1 MDSNVL
7 IRVFDTELNYLGQ
20 VDDYESLIFRRKW
33 SGYGEFEITLGYC
46 SPILQARRF
55 ILLDEDPKRS
65 GCIEYVQY
73 DEAKGTYTVKGFSLL
88 KLLETRITV
97 PPKGKANQSY
107 QGTPAEILQQLV
119 TANAIA
125 PEDSQRVIPHLVLG
139 DRPSSGGSITYETCY
154 NILAED
160 IRSIANACS
169 LGAEIELNW
178 REQRLEFVVRQGV
191 DHTAAQSLQ
200 PRVIFSDA
208 YDNISEQVYT
218 LDVSSERNIGY
229 VAGREEGED
238 RKVVT
243 VDLAGAS
250 GFERKEVFIDA
261 HDVEEGANE
270 NALLRERGIAGLSA
284 MRAADSYDFTVVSG
298 TAMQYLQ
305 DWDLGDLVTVI
316 SDPLNTVVDERILE
330 VEEVYDASGAQITP
344 TVGEPEK
351 TLQEKIS
358 GGSNGGG
365 SYYDKANH
373 SHPYLATSLNGAK
386 NGVASLDENGLVPAS
401 QLPSYVDDVL
411 EYDKLASFP
420 AAGEAGKIYVAHN
433 TNKTY
438 RWSGTAYVEIS
449 ASLALGETSSTAYR
463 GDRGKIAYDHS
474 QKAHVTGVK
483 GNSET
488 AYRTG
493 QVNITKANVGLGNVP
508 NVATNNQT
516 PTYTAASANENLV
529 SGEKLSVAMGK
540 ISRAITSLISHL
552 ADGTRHITAA
562 ERTAWNSK
570 ARVFSTQKPAFP
582 DNGDM
587 IEWAT
592 VTHNLNTENVMVSVW
607 EVNSK
612 SLLATDVEVVDANSV
627 QLWLPKGDPG
637 TYNIVIV
644 G

>member
-1 MDSNVL
+1 MQFL
-7 IRVFDTELNYLGQ
+7 
-20 VDDYESLIFRRKW
+20 
-33 SGYGEFEITLGYC
+33 
-46 SPILQARRF
+46 SPIDLSQNELQNVRIQNLATAPTSPVTGQMYYDTTLKTLRVYA
-55 ILLDEDPKRS
+55 S
-65 GCIEYVQY
+65 GTWKDALYSYGGQTLTA
-73 DEAKGTYTVKGFSLL
+73 DDRAKLNAASLAEFGYLKGVTYAIQTQLN
-88 KLLETRITV
+88 
-97 PPKGKANQSY
+97 GKASTSHGYHVPTPQTADASKFLRNDNTWQSL
-107 QGTPAEILQQLV
+107 PAASTSETGIVQLNDNINSTSATQAA
-119 TANAIA
+119 TANAVKKA
-125 PEDSQRVIPHLVLG
+125 
-139 DRPSSGGSITYETCY
+139 
-154 NILAED
+154 
-160 IRSIANACS
+160 
-169 LGAEIELNW
+169 
-178 REQRLEFVVRQGV
+178 
-191 DHTAAQSLQ
+191 
-200 PRVIFSDA
+200 
-208 YDNISEQVYT
+208 
-218 LDVSSERNIGY
+218 
-229 VAGREEGED
+229 
-238 RKVVT
+238 
-243 VDLAGAS
+243 
-250 GFERKEVFIDA
+250 
-261 HDVEEGANE
+261 
-270 NALLRERGIAGLSA
+270 
-284 MRAADSYDFTVVSG
+284 
-298 TAMQYLQ
+298 
-305 DWDLGDLVTVI
+305 
-316 SDPLNTVVDERILE
+316 
-330 VEEVYDASGAQITP
+330 
-344 TVGEPEK
+344 
-351 TLQEKIS
+351 
-358 GGSNGGG
+358 
-365 SYYDKANH
+365 YDKANH
-373 SHPYLATSLNGAK
+373 SHPYLATSLKGAK
-386 NGVASLDENGLVPAS
+386 NGVASLDENGLVPSS

-420 AAGEAGKIYVAHN
+420 KTGESGKIYVAQDS
-433 TNKTY
+433 NKTY

-463 GDRGKIAYDHS
+463 GDYGKIAYDHS

-483 GNSET
+483 GDSET

-493 QVNITKANVGLGNVP
+493 NVNITKANVGLGNVP

>member
-1 MDSNVL
+1 MQFLSSIDLSQNEL
-7 IRVFDTELNYLGQ
+7 KNARVQNLATAPTSPVAGQMYYDTTLKTLRVYASGTWKDALYSYGGQTLTADDKAKLNAASLAEFGYL
-20 VDDYESLIFRRKW
+20 
-33 SGYGEFEITLGYC
+33 
-46 SPILQARRF
+46 
-55 ILLDEDPKRS
+55 
-65 GCIEYVQY
+65 
-73 DEAKGTYTVKGFSLL
+73 KGVTSAIQTQLN
-88 KLLETRITV
+88 
-97 PPKGKANQSY
+97 GKAATSHGYHVPTPQTADARKFLRNDNTWQSL
-107 QGTPAEILQQLV
+107 PAASTSVTGIVQLYNGV
-119 TANAIA
+119 DSTSATTAATANAVKKA
-125 PEDSQRVIPHLVLG
+125 
-139 DRPSSGGSITYETCY
+139 
-154 NILAED
+154 
-160 IRSIANACS
+160 
-169 LGAEIELNW
+169 
-178 REQRLEFVVRQGV
+178 
-191 DHTAAQSLQ
+191 
-200 PRVIFSDA
+200 
-208 YDNISEQVYT
+208 
-218 LDVSSERNIGY
+218 
-229 VAGREEGED
+229 
-238 RKVVT
+238 
-243 VDLAGAS
+243 
-250 GFERKEVFIDA
+250 
-261 HDVEEGANE
+261 
-270 NALLRERGIAGLSA
+270 
-284 MRAADSYDFTVVSG
+284 
-298 TAMQYLQ
+298 
-305 DWDLGDLVTVI
+305 
-316 SDPLNTVVDERILE
+316 
-330 VEEVYDASGAQITP
+330 
-344 TVGEPEK
+344 
-351 TLQEKIS
+351 
-358 GGSNGGG
+358 
-365 SYYDKANH
+365 YDKANH
-373 SHPYLATSLNGAK
+373 SHPYLATSLKGAK
-386 NGVASLDENGLVPAS
+386 NGVASLDENGLVPSA

-420 AAGEAGKIYVAHN
+420 AAGEAGKIYVAQN

>member
-139 DRPSSGGSITYETCY
+139 DRPSSGGSIPYEPCY

-208 YDNISEQVYT
+208 YDNISGQVYT

-229 VAGREEGED
+229 VAGRGDGED
-238 RKVVT
+238 WKVVT

-401 QLPSYVDDVL
+401 QLPSYVSMVRYGLRGDQRITGTGRDLLDGLSRRPGQDRIRSQPESTCNWCEGQQRNCVPHRSGQHH
-411 EYDKLASFP
+411 KSQC
-420 AAGEAGKIYVAHN
+420 
-433 TNKTY
+433 
-438 RWSGTAYVEIS
+438 WSGKCAE
-449 ASLALGETSSTAYR
+449 R
-463 GDRGKIAYDHS
+463 GDEQPDSDLYGGQREREPGIRREAVRCHGKDFPCNYQPDQSSGGRHAPYH
-474 QKAHVTGVK
+474 G
-483 GNSET
+483 G
-488 AYRTG
+488 G
-493 QVNITKANVGLGNVP
+493 
-508 NVATNNQT
+508 
-516 PTYTAASANENLV
+516 EN
-529 SGEKLSVAMGK
+529 
-540 ISRAITSLISHL
+540 
-552 ADGTRHITAA
+552 
-562 ERTAWNSK
+562 
-570 ARVFSTQKPAFP
+570 RVEQ
-582 DNGDM
+582 
-587 IEWAT
+587 
-592 VTHNLNTENVMVSVW
+592 
-607 EVNSK
+607 
-612 SLLATDVEVVDANSV
+612 
-627 QLWLPKGDPG
+627 
-637 TYNIVIV
+637 
-644 G
+644 

>member
-1 MDSNVL
+1 MQFLSSIDLSQNEL
-7 IRVFDTELNYLGQ
+7 KNARVQNLATAPTSPVAGQMYYDTTLKTLRVYASGTWKDALYSYGGQTLTADDKAKLNAASLAEFGYLNGVTSAIQ
-20 VDDYESLIFRRKW
+20 TQLN
-33 SGYGEFEITLGYC
+33 
-46 SPILQARRF
+46 
-55 ILLDEDPKRS
+55 
-65 GCIEYVQY
+65 
-73 DEAKGTYTVKGFSLL
+73 
-88 KLLETRITV
+88 
-97 PPKGKANQSY
+97 GKAATSHGYHVPTPQTADARKFLRNDNTWQSL
-107 QGTPAEILQQLV
+107 PAASTSVTGIVQLNDNINSTSATQAA
-119 TANAIA
+119 TANAVKKA
-125 PEDSQRVIPHLVLG
+125 
-139 DRPSSGGSITYETCY
+139 
-154 NILAED
+154 
-160 IRSIANACS
+160 
-169 LGAEIELNW
+169 
-178 REQRLEFVVRQGV
+178 
-191 DHTAAQSLQ
+191 
-200 PRVIFSDA
+200 
-208 YDNISEQVYT
+208 
-218 LDVSSERNIGY
+218 
-229 VAGREEGED
+229 
-238 RKVVT
+238 
-243 VDLAGAS
+243 
-250 GFERKEVFIDA
+250 
-261 HDVEEGANE
+261 
-270 NALLRERGIAGLSA
+270 
-284 MRAADSYDFTVVSG
+284 
-298 TAMQYLQ
+298 
-305 DWDLGDLVTVI
+305 
-316 SDPLNTVVDERILE
+316 
-330 VEEVYDASGAQITP
+330 
-344 TVGEPEK
+344 
-351 TLQEKIS
+351 
-358 GGSNGGG
+358 
-365 SYYDKANH
+365 YDKANH
-373 SHPYLATSLNGAK
+373 SHPYLATSLKGAK
-386 NGVASLDENGLVPAS
+386 NGVASLDENGLVPSS

-420 AAGEAGKIYVAHN
+420 AAGEAGKIYVAQN